1 MTAEHPTFPNPTIRE
16 ALCEIHF
23 DLPIG
28 ASWEPGL
35 FSKFYKHIE
44 QVFPEMEP
52 VTEPALQLQIQP
64 GKVDV
69 MPSRSRMRYRH
80 ASRGLLLQLSQ
91 GVLTINVLPKYE
103 GWQRMK
109 ADILQAWKWAQETF
123 GRVEVRRIGLRYINF
138 IPRSNDNEPPITW
151 LAPNDYV
158 GKAVLMSGPG
168 YLSRVEVHPEALRR
182 ILVTVGEAIE
192 NDQLRIVLDIDCI
205 AETDGSTVLPLE
217 QTLSSLHDDMV
228 WDIFSRFLT
237 PRYRALLEGGPL

>member
-23 DLPIG
+23 ELPLS

-35 FSKFYKHIE
+35 FSKFYKHVE

-52 VTEPALQLQIQP
+52 ASEPALQLQILP

-69 MPSRSRMRYRH
+69 KPSHSRMRYRH
-80 ASRGLLLQLSQ
+80 ASRNLLLQLSPD
-91 GVLTINVLPKYE
+91 VLTINVLPKYA
-103 GWQRMK
+103 GWQQMK
-109 ADILQAWKWAQETF
+109 TDILQAWQWAQETF
-123 GRVEVRRIGLRYINF
+123 GLADVKRIGLRYINF
-138 IPRSNDNEPPITW
+138 IPRSEENEAPIIW

-158 GKAVLMSGPG
+158 GKAALMSGPG
-168 YLSRVEVHPEALRR
+168 FLSRVEVHPEALRR
-182 ILVTVGEAIE
+182 NLVTVGEAIE
-192 NDQLRIVLDIDCI
+192 NDQLRVVLDIDCI

-228 WDIFSRFLT
+228 WGIFSRFLT